1 MSSSARSGKAI
12 MLWQRAKSLW
22 AVLSVVSLVAGPAAA
37 DQDSES
43 ARVYFERCASC
54 HGNDRLGGI
63 GPALLPESLAR
74 LGTTEAVRV
83 ITAGRPATQMPGFE
97 GVLPPD
103 AIAAVA
109 AWIYRPPAEPP
120 RWTVTDM
127 LASRSLTTA
136 PDAFPA
142 KPVHTADPLNLF
154 TVVETGDN
162 HVTILD
168 GDRFE
173 PIWRFQSRFALH
185 GGAKYSPDGRFVY
198 LGSRDGWVGKYDL
211 YGLTRVA
218 EVRAGINLRNIAV
231 SADGRYVIA
240 GNTLPNTVVLLD
252 ARDLAPLKVIPVED
266 RAGRASRVSAV
277 YTAPPRR
284 SFIVALRDQP
294 ELWEISYQDNPE
306 PQARGLVHSY
316 QPGML
321 EGAFDHGP
329 FPIRRV
335 PLDEPLD
342 DFFFDP
348 SYRVAVGAARA
359 SRSGQVINL
368 NVGRKIADVSIGG
381 MPHLASGISFQHDGK
396 PVLATPVLN
405 EAAIAV
411 VDMSTWQPVKR
422 IATGG
427 PGFFMRSHENTPFA
441 WIDTSLGSVRDQIQ
455 IIDKRSLEL
464 VRTLVPEPGRLASHV
479 EFTRDG
485 RHALVS
491 VAETDG
497 ALFVYDA
504 QNFSVVKRIPMR
516 KPSGKYNVYNKI
528 NLSPGTSH

>member
-1 MSSSARSGKAI
+1 
-12 MLWQRAKSLW
+12 MLWQRASLIP
-22 AVLSVVSLVAGPAAA
+22 AVLAALVPAMGPVWG
-37 DQDSES
+37 DQNGE
-43 ARVYFERCASC
+43 ARALYLEHCASC
-54 HGNDRLGGI
+54 HGRDRLGGT

-74 LGTTEAVRV
+74 LSVGEALRT

-97 GVLPPD
+97 GTLAPD

-109 AWIYRPPAEPP
+109 AWIYRPLPEPP
-120 RWTVTDM
+120 TWTPEQM
-127 LASRSLTTA
+127 RASRAVLTS
-136 PDAFPA
+136 PDALPT
-142 KPVHTADPLNLF
+142 KPVHGADPLNLF

-211 YGLTRVA
+211 YGLKAVA
-218 EVRAGINLRNIAV
+218 EIRAGINLRNIAV

-240 GNTLPNTVVLLD
+240 GNTLPNTVVILD
-252 ARDLAPLKVIPVED
+252 ARDLTPLKVIPVED

-277 YTAPPRR
+277 YTAPPRQ

-306 PQARGLVHSY
+306 PQARGFIHSY

-329 FPIRRV
+329 FPVRRI

-342 DFFFDP
+342 DFFFDTA
-348 SYRVAVGAARA
+348 YRVAVGAGRA

-381 MPHLASGISFQHDGK
+381 MPHLASGISFEHEGR
-396 PVLATPVLN
+396 PVMATPVLN
-405 EAAIAV
+405 EAAIV
-411 VDMSTWQPVKR
+411 VIDMSTWRPIKR

-427 PGFFMRSHENTPFA
+427 AGFFMRSHENTPFA
-441 WIDTSLGSVRDQIQ
+441 WIDTSLGPKRYQIQ
-455 IIDKRSLEL
+455 IIDKRSLEI
-464 VRTLVPEPGRLASHV
+464 VRTLVPEPGRLTSHV

-485 RHALVS
+485 RYALVS
-491 VAETDG
+491 VAEMDG
-497 ALFVYDA
+497 ALLVYDA
-504 QNFSVVKRIPMR
+504 QTLDVVKRIPMR

-528 NLSPGTSH
+528 NLSSGTSH